1 MKIGKVLF
9 VLAFVLLQQ
18 NARASETISR
28 YKCVAKAA
36 LGKTRPPKNCSF
48 EIAVD
53 LSNGEVTGL
62 WNSTEVTTQL
72 NQEKKNYAELD
83 FPPEAEASVW
93 QETNS
98 DGTKV
103 WVGMMSPT
111 AESELCD
118 VTCTEIVAP

>member
-1 MKIGKVLF
+1 MRVCWVPWDDQDKELF
-9 VLAFVLLQQ
+9 
-18 NARASETISR
+18 
-28 YKCVAKAA
+28 
-36 LGKTRPPKNCSF
+36 
-48 EIAVD
+48 
-53 LSNGEVTGL
+53 
-62 WNSTEVTTQL
+62 
-72 NQEKKNYAELD
+72 AELD

-118 VTCTEIVAP
+118 VTCKKIPVPKE